1 MVERVGDGKDG
12 VSVSGCGGG
21 AVGGWGWLRRLGH
34 ALPGRSCLHHSR
46 WPVSD
51 EGTSEGLV
59 MNLLAELKH
68 YL

>member
-12 VSVSGCGGG
+12 VSVCVWGGG
-21 AVGGWGWLRRLGH
+21 SGGMGWLRRLGH